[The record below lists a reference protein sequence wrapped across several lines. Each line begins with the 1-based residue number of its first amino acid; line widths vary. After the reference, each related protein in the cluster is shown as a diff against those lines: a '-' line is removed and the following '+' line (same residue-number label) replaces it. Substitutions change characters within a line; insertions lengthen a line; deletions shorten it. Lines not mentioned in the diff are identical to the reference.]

1 MPNPTRLSK
10 GHKTKLLNGIKYA
23 TNLPAQK
30 QLPLYKELKDLL
42 INNNKTDAFHQFVIT
57 EFAGNPVGY
66 IGFIFQLAKRYNSNI
81 NRKDY
86 SRVYSA
92 LCGKA
97 IAPET
102 ARRVSAHLTTEYHR
116 TEFPATP
123 EQAETESPSVSRDP
137 LSEVIASLVSKIND
151 LSQDLI
157 TLNTKLGQNTTSL
170 STMRKDLDSVTEQV
184 QDLEQG
190 NLQAPISNDSG
201 SFDNFLSNLPSNSNL
216 TITINK

>member
-1 MPNPTRLSK
+1 MPTPTRLSK
-10 GHKTKLLNGIKYA
+10 GHKTKLLNGIKFA
-23 TNLPAQK
+23 TDLPAQK

-42 INNNKTDAFHQFVIT
+42 VNDKQSSNFHQPVAA
-57 EFAGNPVGY
+57 EFTGNPVGY

-92 LCGKA
+92 LCGKG

-102 ARRVSAHLTTEYHR
+102 ARRVSSHLTTEYHR
-116 TEFPATP
+116 TEFPVTP
-123 EQAETESPSVSRDP
+123 EETESPSVSKDP
-137 LSEVIASLVSKIND
+137 LSEVIASLVSKINA
-151 LSQDLI
+151 LSNALE
-157 TLNTKLGQNTTSL
+157 TLNTTVGQNTTSL

-190 NLQAPISNDSG
+190 NLQAPVSNESG